1 MMTVQYQA
9 ALHSYAEGRYE
20 EAMQQ
25 FSELLYE
32 DPRNPKLHIWLGATF
47 RKAGKIEYAK
57 VEYQQVLTLTDD
69 PDLLDLASTSLA
81 QIQNKLANGSPK
93 SATQKAPQKDPRKDA
108 NKAQEANY
116 KALQLESV
124 QNANSKVNSAS
135 SNGNIVYIIDD
146 DQTTADSNM
155 LAAPSLNVAAKTKA
169 SAHAQTNGNGI
180 VPPPPK
186 IATLLK
192 PQQQKWED
200 PLQQRLPDEQPIM
213 VGDLGNIII
222 DALELTENAPSIL
235 NDTIANIEEASKKT
249 KKQKRNN
256 AEVKFPPV
264 ESVFVGIDDRNNPCY
279 SRLNRKKHQG
289 KSNASTIALEDMF
302 KISTVGQK
310 ITLWGTLVATIPAI
324 ALGVAAYQVGDGLL
338 LNKVRQGQQS
348 EAIALANVTKN
359 FLNQQADNVGV
370 LQKLLV
376 STEIGQNPLQ
386 NNTPPD
392 LSANKKPT
400 NPPQPLLIAQERQ
413 YKQQLTSRLNL
424 YSQAYPEYTSIAV
437 FSPSGEL
444 LAQST
449 NSKSLQILN
458 PNDLS
463 KVSSLDK
470 VLLSNSVVVKD
481 GIGANLYAMTSI
493 KNSASQKMSMI
504 LQVEIPLKRLE
515 VELTSATANNANGIK
530 NSNFYVIDSSNKYLT
545 SSQPVPVGEDALADF
560 SMLPDLRSV
569 QSSNS
574 RDLVRRDRNSQILA
588 YAPVPNMQTYG
599 MSTWDVLTIGDKAT
613 TISGSQNLL
622 MVIGIGIAATPL
634 LVGVIAYALSRKFST
649 RLKNI
654 RRALRD
660 LRQGNT
666 DVSFGALSVE
676 GNDELSDISLSINR
690 MSEQFQIMLQKQEQE
705 KQDLQLQ
712 VAKLFKVLAKLS
724 REEKHEVKDADLSD
738 ENILQMGKKVRA
750 EMVQR
755 HTEVESYRKEKE
767 DLQKQL
773 IQMLQDVQALA
784 DGDLTVSTKAIDGNF
799 ANVGIFFDDVIGGLQ
814 NIVDQVKSS
823 TNQVNF
829 SLGQNEQAIANLAS
843 LSQKQVDTV
852 TRSLNTM
859 HLSKLSSAA
868 IVNHSQQVVQ
878 SSQLVAAKLSESD
891 RSIDAVMAK
900 VGELQSTVSTT
911 AKRVKHLG
919 VVSQKIAKAISSISE
934 IAIKTNFL
942 AINATLE
949 ASRTGDVSNGFVM
962 VAEEVS
968 ELAAR
973 SVVATKEV
981 ENLLRNIQSETNTV
995 MTAVESGSYQI
1006 SESTT
1011 LAIAAKDSLQQIA
1024 QLSQQID
1031 GLMATIADANTV
1043 QAQTSEGVANLMSD
1057 ISHMAKR
1064 TLASSSEASKFIKA
1078 TRQYSGELQQSL
1090 THFKTR

>member
-1 MMTVQYQA
+1 MMTAQYQA

-57 VEYQQVLTLTDD
+57 VQYQQVLTLTDD

-81 QIQNKLANGSPK
+81 QIQNKLVNISQK
-93 SATQKAPQKDPRKDA
+93 STIQKNPQKDAD
-108 NKAQEANY
+108 KAQEANY
-116 KALQLESV
+116 RTLQLDDA
-124 QNANSKVNSAS
+124 NASLKANSAS
-135 SNGNIVYIIDD
+135 SNGSIAYIVDD
-146 DQTTADSNM
+146 DQTAADVTM
-155 LAAPSLNVAAKTKA
+155 LAAPSPNIASKMKA
-169 SAHAQTNGNGI
+169 SAHAQINGNGI
-180 VPPPPK
+180 VPPPPT

-192 PQQQKWED
+192 QQQDRED
-200 PLQQRLPDEQPIM
+200 PLQQQLPDEQPMM
-213 VGDLGNIII
+213 VGDLGNIIA
-222 DALELTENAPSIL
+222 DDLDLTENAPSIL
-235 NDTIANIEEASKKT
+235 NDTIANIQETQKIT
-249 KKQKRNN
+249 KKRKSNHIQ
-256 AEVKFPPV
+256 VKSPPV
-264 ESVFVGIDDRNNPCY
+264 ESVFVGIDDRDNPYY
-279 SRLNRKKHQG
+279 SRRNRKKQQG
-289 KSNASTIALEDMF
+289 KSIALEDMF
-302 KISTVGQK
+302 KFSTVGQK
-310 ITLWGTLVATIPAI
+310 ITLWGALVATIPAI

-359 FLNQQADNVGV
+359 FLKQQADNVGV

-376 STEIGQNPLQ
+376 STEIGQNTLQ
-386 NNTPPD
+386 KTTAPD
-392 LSANKKPT
+392 LSANKTLP
-400 NPPQPLLIAQERQ
+400 NPPQSLPITQERQ
-413 YKQQLTSRLNL
+413 YKQQLTNRLNL

-437 FSPSGEL
+437 FSTTGEL

-449 NSKSLQILN
+449 NSKTLQILN

-470 VLLSNSVVVKD
+470 VLLSNSVVTKD
-481 GIGANLYAMTSI
+481 GVGANLYAITSI
-493 KNSASQKMSMI
+493 KSPASQKISMI

-515 VELTSATANNANGIK
+515 VELTSATANNANGTK
-530 NSNFYVIDSSNKYLT
+530 NSNFYVIDSSNKYLA
-545 SSQPVPVGEDALADF
+545 SSQPVPVGEDALASF
-560 SMLPDLRSV
+560 SMLPDLRSA
-569 QSSNS
+569 QLANP
-574 RDLVRRDRNSQILA
+574 RDVVKGDRNPQILA
-588 YAPVPNMQTYG
+588 YAPVLNMQTYG
-599 MSTWDVLTIGDKAT
+599 ISTLDVLTTVDKAT
-613 TISGSQNLL
+613 AIAGNQNLF
-622 MVIGIGIAATPL
+622 MVIGFGIAATPL
-634 LVGVIAYALSRKFST
+634 LVGAIAYALSQRFST

-654 RRALRD
+654 RLALRD

-690 MSEQFQIMLQKQEQE
+690 MSEQFHIMLQKQEQE
-705 KQDLQLQ
+705 KQNLQLQ

-724 REEKHEVKDADLSD
+724 REGKQEVKDADLSD
-738 ENILQMGKKVRA
+738 ENILHMGKKVRA

-755 HTEVESYRKEKE
+755 HAEVESYRKEKE
-767 DLQKQL
+767 ELQKQL
-773 IQMLQDVQALA
+773 MQMLQNIQALA

-859 HLSKLSSAA
+859 QMSKLSANA

-878 SSQLVAAKLSESD
+878 SSQLVAEKLSDSD

-900 VGELQSTVSTT
+900 VGELQTTVSTT

-919 VVSQKIAKAISSISE
+919 VASQKIAKAISAINE

-949 ASRTGDVSNGFVM
+949 ASRTGDVNNGFVM
-962 VAEEVS
+962 VAEEVG

-981 ENLLRNIQSETNTV
+981 ENLLKNIQSETNAV
-995 MTAVESGSYQI
+995 MTAVESGSHQI
-1006 SESTT
+1006 SESNT

-1031 GLMATIADANTV
+1031 GLMATISEANTL
-1043 QAQTSEGVANLMSD
+1043 QAQTSEGVASLMSD

-1064 TLASSSEASKFIKA
+1064 TLASSSEASKFIRA